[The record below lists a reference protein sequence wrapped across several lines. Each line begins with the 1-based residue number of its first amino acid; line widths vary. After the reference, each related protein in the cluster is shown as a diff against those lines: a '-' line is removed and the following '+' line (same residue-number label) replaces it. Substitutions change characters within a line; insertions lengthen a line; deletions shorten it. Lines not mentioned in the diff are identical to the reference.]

1 MALPEDEAK
10 QTPESGEETLENEA
24 LKQEASEQEAPE
36 QEAPEQEVLEQEAS
50 EQIEADKGDGSPGHQ
65 GIDDE
70 LELLGD
76 EALAVALL
84 EVEKFRDLA
93 LRAEAEMQN
102 LQRRTAR
109 DVENAHKFGV
119 EKFVQNMLPVV
130 DSLEKAI
137 ESTGDNADAI
147 AQGVRLCHKLMVDTL
162 NKEGVEIIDPVGEPF
177 DPNEHQAMSMVE
189 NPDMEPNSVLA
200 VVQKGCKLNGRLVRP
215 AMVMVSKAPA
225 DQAPV
230 DPAPETT
237 E

>member
-10 QTPESGEETLENEA
+10 QTSESGEETFEEQP
-24 LKQEASEQEAPE
+24 LKQEAGDEDA
-36 QEAPEQEVLEQEAS
+36 L
-50 EQIEADKGDGSPGHQ
+50 EQIEADNGDGPSGQQ
-65 GIDDE
+65 GADDE
-70 LELLGD
+70 LELLD
-76 EALAVALL
+76 SEVLANALS
-84 EVEKFRDLA
+84 EVEKFRDMA

-137 ESTGDNADAI
+137 ESIGENVDAI
-147 AQGVRLCHKLMVDTL
+147 AEGVRLCHKLMVDTL
-162 NKEGVEIIDPVGEPF
+162 NKEGVEITDPVGEPF

-189 NPDMEPNSVLA
+189 NPDMEPNSVVA

-225 DQAPV
+225 KDAPA
-230 DPAPETT
+230 DSAPEVK